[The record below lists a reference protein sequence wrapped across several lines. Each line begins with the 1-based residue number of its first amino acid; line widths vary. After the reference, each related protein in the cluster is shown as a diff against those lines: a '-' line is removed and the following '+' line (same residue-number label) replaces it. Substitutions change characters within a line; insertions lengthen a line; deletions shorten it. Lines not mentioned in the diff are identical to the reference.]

1 MIRHLAG
8 LAEIVDDVD
17 AAAAFYEGLGL
28 TIKRDDNP
36 DYAVAEI
43 AGVMHFGIWNRAAA
57 AESTFGSREAAGR
70 IPLGFTIG
78 LEVDNV
84 DAAAAALGDRAVGA
98 AHDEPWGQRVA
109 RFTSPSGALCEV
121 SETSWARELETNVK
135 AKTIEPAAR

>member
-8 LAEIVDDVD
+8 LAEVVEDVD
-17 AAAAFYEGLGL
+17 AAAAFYEGIGL

-43 AGVMHFGIWNRAAA
+43 TGVMHFGIWSRAAA
-57 AESTFGSREAAGR
+57 ASSTFGSRSEAHR
-70 IPLGFTIG
+70 VPLGFTIG
-78 LEVDNV
+78 LEVDDV
-84 DAAAAALGDRAVGA
+84 DAAAAALGDRVVGV

-121 SETSWARELETNVK
+121 SETPSARELETNVN
-135 AKTIEPAAR
+135 AKTRSVP